1 MRLGDIK
8 KTGTSMTQSHDN
20 DAILI
25 YGANEHNLK
34 NIDVRI
40 PRGLIT
46 SITGVSG
53 AGKSSL
59 AFDTLLSES
68 YRKFFFTLSH
78 YYRQFLPTKNKAR
91 VRKII
96 GLSPAIGL
104 SQYETRPS
112 PYASVASLTDL
123 AELIGVL
130 FAQYSETFC
139 PKHGLATEALS
150 FSQIAQQIQTEFK
163 AEVICICAPLVQ
175 SKKGTFHK
183 QLEKVSEKGFL
194 KIYCDGNLLS
204 LSPIPQLDADKK
216 HTIKVVVDY
225 ITVAENSQKRVE
237 QSISTACELAEGY
250 VEIFLSN
257 KKGELK
263 TEGSRIFS
271 TKSGCP
277 TCGFSWPKLDSRYFG
292 ANSLGRCSSCSGL
305 GALES
310 LSNQVSGGSVCGTCQ
325 GTGISCEYLS
335 IHVGGINIHEVY
347 LKTVSET
354 LKFMN
359 TLRVTN
365 EAKKLLLEEIKK
377 ALIGLERMGLGY
389 LNLFRKIT
397 SLSLGEHQRTRLA
410 SVLSQDLS
418 GILYVL
424 DEPSQGLHASELESL
439 YQVLLEIKEKGNTL
453 VLVDHDP
460 YLLKKSD
467 WIIDLGPT
475 GGRFG
480 GYKQAEFEPKEAKLY
495 EDKSLTAKSL
505 VEKALG
511 QKFSNFSQ
519 VKVNPEKK
527 SEFIRIL
534 GASCHNLKIEEVS
547 FKKNSLNIVTG
558 VSGAG
563 KTSLVI
569 HTLYRNLAGQIS
581 KEIKNKKGL
590 FHCHSLEGVE
600 DFEACYL
607 INRMPLAKTSASLV
621 VTYLG
626 VFTWIRD
633 IFASGAEAK
642 MIGLE
647 SQDFSLRT
655 GEGRCSECQGRG
667 YNILE
672 MRFLEDA
679 EIVCPLCQGKRYK
692 LNVLSVRYKGK
703 TIADILDLSVDEAK
717 EFFHSHQKIRIVFE
731 ACQKIGLG
739 YLKLG
744 QASTHFSG
752 GEAQRL
758 KIVSTFLKAKKENKL
773 LILDEPTRGLHEQ
786 DIKYLVTFLT
796 DLTESNAT
804 VIVVEHHTGLI
815 CAAQWVVDLGP
826 GSAHE
831 GGNLLYQGSP
841 EGLLKNKATSVTA
854 RFL

>member
-1 MRLGDIK
+1 
-8 KTGTSMTQSHDN
+8 MTESHYD

-112 PYASVASLTDL
+112 SHASVASLTDL
-123 AELIGVL
+123 GELIGVL

-139 PKHGLATEALS
+139 PKHGLATEALNV
-150 FSQIAQQIQTEFK
+150 SQIAKQINTEFQ
-163 AEVICICAPLVQ
+163 EGLISICAPLAQ
-175 SKKGTFHK
+175 SKKGSFHK
-183 QLEKVSEKGFL
+183 QLEKISEKGFL
-194 KIYCDGNLLS
+194 KIYCDGELMS

-225 ITVAENSQKRVE
+225 ITVAANAERRLE

-250 VEIFLSN
+250 VEIFSSN

-263 TEGSRIFS
+263 TEKGRVFS

-277 TCGFSWPKLDSRYFG
+277 ACGFSWPKLDSRYFG

-305 GALES
+305 GTLES
-310 LSNQVSGGSVCGTCQ
+310 LSSHTSGGNVCGTCK

-335 IHVGGINIHEVY
+335 IHVGGLNIHEVY
-347 LKTVSET
+347 LKTISET
-354 LKFMN
+354 LKFMD

-365 EAKKLLLEEIKK
+365 EAQKLLIEEIKK
-377 ALIGLERMGLGY
+377 ALTGLKRMGLGY

-410 SVLSQDLS
+410 SVLSQELS

-480 GYKQAEFEPKEAKLY
+480 GYKQAEFQPKDAKLY
-495 EDKSLTAKSL
+495 EEKSLTAKSL
-505 VEKALG
+505 VENDLG
-511 QKFSNFSQ
+511 LEFSLSSQ
-519 VKVNPEKK
+519 IKVNEGEKT
-527 SEFIRIL
+527 EFIRIL
-534 GASCHNLKIEEVS
+534 GASCHNLKIKEVS
-547 FKKNSLNIVTG
+547 FKKKSLNIVTG

-569 HTLYRNLAGQIS
+569 HTLYRNLAAQLS
-581 KEIKNKKGL
+581 SEIKSKKDL
-590 FHCHSLEGVE
+590 FDCLSLDGTE

-633 IFASGAEAK
+633 IFASGPEAK

-655 GEGRCSECQGRG
+655 GEGRCSECQGKG
-667 YNILE
+667 YNVLE

-717 EFFHSHQKIRIVFE
+717 EFFHSHKKIRFVFE
-731 ACQKIGLG
+731 ACQRIGLG

-786 DIKYLVTFLT
+786 DIKYLVRFLR
-796 DLTESNAT
+796 DLTESNST
-804 VIVVEHHTGLI
+804 VIVVEHHIGLI
-815 CAAQWVVDLGP
+815 RASDWVIDLGP
-826 GSAHE
+826 LAASE
-831 GGNLLYQGSP
+831 GGSLLYQGPP
-841 EGLLKNKATSVTA
+841 EDLLKKKETSMTA